1 MYRQAHN
8 AATSRGR
15 SPLLPLFFILCSGP
29 IATSAFATSATV
41 TVERASNLT
50 TMSSSIEEIDVI
62 LAESDIV
69 EMQEV
74 TRDLP
79 DWPNEPYQGPNVSVD
94 RASLPSRYDQ
104 GTPDSPQS
112 GFQVATPHQH
122 SVGLVLFVSTYSS
135 SRLPGQIRGRAPPL
149 P

>member
-1 MYRQAHN
+1 M
-8 AATSRGR
+8 SRGR

-29 IATSAFATSATV
+29 IAASALADSATA
-41 TVERASNLT
+41 TIAGASTLT
-50 TMSSSIEEIDVI
+50 TMSSSMEEIDVI

-79 DWPNEPYQGPNVSVD
+79 DWPNEPYQGPNFSVD

-104 GTPDSPQS
+104 GAPDSPET

-122 SVGLVLFVSTYSS
+122 YLGRILFLSTYSL
-135 SRLPGQIRGRAPPL
+135 SRLPGQIRERAPPL
-149 P
+149 T

>member
-1 MYRQAHN
+1 M
-8 AATSRGR
+8 SRGR
-15 SPLLPLFFILCSGP
+15 TPLWPLFFILCSGP

-104 GTPDSPQS
+104 GAPDSPQS
-112 GFQVATPHQH
+112 AFRVATPHRH
-122 SVGLVLFVSTYSS
+122 CIRLVLFLSS
-135 SRLPGQIRGRAPPL
+135 HSSFWLPEQIRGRAPPL
-149 P
+149 T